1 MMTNVNLR
9 LLSRL
14 AWGGFGA
21 AIVLGVVAMVVSGI
35 PGANPS
41 AQLFV
46 LAAIA
51 FVVGLNSQIARIA
64 VRAVLDQGG
73 AQ

>member
-1 MMTNVNLR
+1 LR

-14 AWGGFGA
+14 AWGGLGA

-35 PGANPS
+35 PGANQS

-51 FVVGLNSQIARIA
+51 FVVGLNAQIARIA